1 MATDNGARHAA
12 CPDYELL
19 LEDYLNGELKGAE
32 AQRVSAHVGSCAA
45 CAQAWQSAVMSTAL
59 LRAAASA
66 EDPGLAFS
74 RSVMT
79 RIRAAEEERSAE
91 RGGFWQPFVS
101 FGWRFAVTA
110 TLALGL
116 LVTYDAGWGRRP
128 QPNAV
133 AARPIVR
140 DLFIPDPVN
149 TPANGDEALIMV
161 AETNHGNH

>member
-1 MATDNGARHAA
+1 MATDTGARLGA

-19 LEDYLNGELKGAE
+19 LEDYLNGELTGAE
-32 AQRVSAHVGSCAA
+32 AQRVSAHVGSCAG
-45 CAQAWQSAVMSTAL
+45 CAEAWKGAVMSTAL
-59 LRAAASA
+59 LRAAAGA
-66 EDPGLAFS
+66 DDPGPAFS
-74 RSVMT
+74 RVVMA
-79 RIRAAEEERSAE
+79 RIRAAEEDRSIE

-128 QPNAV
+128 QPNTV

>member
-1 MATDNGARHAA
+1 MATDTGARHAA
-12 CPDYELL
+12 CPEYELL
-19 LEDYLNGELKGAE
+19 LEDYLNGELAGPE
-32 AQRVSAHVGSCAA
+32 AQRMTAHVESCAA
-45 CAQAWQSAVMSTAL
+45 CAEAWKSAVMSAAL
-59 LRAAASA
+59 LRAAAGA
-66 EDPGLAFS
+66 GDPGPAFS
-74 RSVMT
+74 RLVMA

-128 QPNAV
+128 QPNAGNT
-133 AARPIVR
+133 RPIVR